1 LNCETEKQVIAI
13 RKLMYDRGGMVLFSS
28 LLLVSLLMAA
38 GMGALVLIQND
49 YRITANLRQG
59 TAGFYFADAGIEWGK
74 ERIGQTAIH
83 PPKPA
88 DRIQS
93 FSSGTFSVWFV
104 SSTPITPLS
113 AKIIVRSTGASGT
126 TAQTVQASVTKTY
139 DLADGAIALRGE
151 GASINFD
158 GNSFLISGFDYDPSS
173 GGPVSAA
180 KPRSAITASSAA
192 LRAQIDT
199 ATLQTGKVIGGEN
212 NTAVSQSDFIPS
224 DLMTRLGDDLCHAA
238 GAATSVIPLGGTLS
252 LKGQTWGSRSSPE
265 LHCIEGLA
273 GPGDSVTV
281 EGSFNG
287 AGILVVRN
295 AEFVANGPFRWEGLI
310 IITGTDVGFRVIGE
324 ENKEVYGALMINE
337 TGPAPG
343 SAHATLALEGAIK
356 VLYSRPA
363 LNRVVDLLPAPTLE
377 NIYAAL
383 PFRITQD
390 YWRSVNP

>member
-1 LNCETEKQVIAI
+1 
-13 RKLMYDRGGMVLFSS
+13 MVLFSS

-38 GMGALVLIQND
+38 GMGAFVLIKND
-49 YRITANLRQG
+49 YRITANLKQG
-59 TAGFYFADAGIEWGK
+59 TAVFYLAEAGIEWAK
-74 ERIGQTAIH
+74 EQIGQIVIH

-88 DRIQS
+88 DRVQS

-104 SSTPITPLS
+104 SSTPITPLA
-113 AKIIVRSTGASGT
+113 AKIIVRSTGVSGT
-126 TAQTVQASVTKTY
+126 SSQTVQALVTKAY
-139 DLADGAIALRGE
+139 DLADGAIGLRGTVT
-151 GASINFD
+151 SVNFN
-158 GNSFLISGFDYDPSS
+158 GNSFFISGFDYDPSS
-173 GGPVSAA
+173 GPVADA
-180 KPRSAITASSAA
+180 KPRAAISASSAA
-192 LRAQIDT
+192 LRAQIGT
-199 ATLQTGKVIGGEN
+199 ALTALQTGKVLGGES
-212 NTAVSQSDFIPS
+212 NTAISQSDFIPS

-238 GAATSVIPLGGTLS
+238 HVATRAIPLGGTLS
-252 LKGQTWGSRSSPE
+252 LKGQTLGSRSSPE

-295 AEFVANGPFRWEGLI
+295 AEFVANGSFRWEGLI
-310 IITGTDVGFRVIGE
+310 IITGTDVGFRVVGE

-337 TGPAPG
+337 TGPTTG
-343 SAHATLALEGAIK
+343 STQATLALEGAIK

-383 PFRITQD
+383 PFKITQD